1 MHKILDH
8 QTPVFSTIG
17 GDVKQYETC
26 GWTNKL
32 VTIKYEHGVPFL
44 GPVKSKS
51 LKGYQGPSA

>member
-8 QTPVFSTIG
+8 QTPVFSTIDG
-17 GDVKQYETC
+17 EARAVRDVRVDE
-26 GWTNKL
+26 KL